1 MVIANATR
9 PKAAPTKTPLAEAIN
24 RADRVED
31 LLQDEL
37 PASLAVEV
45 NSAIDAVL
53 LKYQQ
58 DWVADDSD
66 LKVAE
71 KSRRVGL
78 TWAEASDNVLTA
90 ARSRQGGGMNVYYIG
105 YNMDMAIEYIEACA
119 MWARVFNQVAEDVE
133 EGEEV
138 FKDGD
143 DEKSIKTYTIRFAS
157 GFRIVALSSRPANL
171 RGKQGVV
178 VIDEAAFHGALG
190 ELLKAALALLIWGG
204 KVRVIST
211 HDGDQNPFNELV
223 NEIRGGGRKGSVHR
237 ITFMEAVE
245 QGLYGRVCMRKGAVW
260 DVDAQAAWVASVYA
274 FYGPAAEEELDVVP
288 SQGSGAWLTTA
299 LVEQRMYGAPVLRY
313 NCPKG
318 FEQQSDNARRTAVQE
333 WLDLEVGPLLDALDP
348 ELQSVF
354 GQDFGRSGDLTVM
367 VPAQI
372 EQSLRRRIPF
382 LLELRNM
389 PHKQQDQVA
398 QYVIK
403 RLPRFV
409 KAAVDARG
417 NGNAV
422 AEFLAQEFG
431 YSRVALVMATE
442 TWYRENMPPLK
453 QAFEDDT
460 IAVPRDKDVLGDL
473 RAIKMIKGVARV
485 PERSTGKDGG
495 QRHGDAGIAIALMY
509 YASRHPGAEMAWTPM
524 PRSSRGYDTVAHHDD
539 DLSIPEPEAW

>member
-1 MVIANATR
+1 MAIAKATR
-9 PKAAPTKTPLAEAIN
+9 PKANPSKAPLAEAMN
-24 RADRVED
+24 RANRVED
-31 LLQDEL
+31 LLQEQL
-37 PASLAVEV
+37 PASLAVQV
-45 NSAIDAVL
+45 NSAVDAVL

-78 TWAEASDNVLTA
+78 TWAEASDNVLVA
-90 ARSRQGGGMNVYYIG
+90 AKSRQGGGMNVYYIG

-178 VIDEAAFHGALG
+178 VIDEAAFHGALD

-223 NEIRGGGRKGSVHR
+223 NEIRAGGRKGSVHR

-274 FYGPAAEEELDVVP
+274 FYGSAAEEELDVVP

-485 PERSTGKDGG
+485 PDRSTGKDGG

-509 YASRHPGAEMAWTPM
+509 YASRHPGAEMEWTPM
-524 PRSSRGYDTVAHHDD
+524 PRSSRGFDTVAHHDD